1 MKTSE
6 YFELLE
12 GGLKRAMDIAQ
23 EARSEGK
30 DPTTEVEIPLAVDLA
45 ERVEKLIGIPGIA
58 ARVREMEAEGL
69 SREEAALAIG
79 VDFAEGRLGAGSSK
93 IESVD
98 SAIRTAVALLTEGV
112 VAAPIEGIARVDL
125 GKNDDGTDYLKVYY
139 AGPIRSAGG
148 TAQALSV
155 LVADYVRRSVG
166 IAPWKPRPEEV
177 ERYVEEIGLY
187 KRVAGLQY
195 SPSDDEIRTIVRNC
209 PICIEGE
216 PTEEEEVSGY
226 RDLPRIETNR
236 VRGGIALVT
245 AEGIALK
252 RPKLKKHVSKL
263 GISGWEWLDS
273 LASGKKDGGDSSPKF
288 LRDLIAGRP
297 VFSHPSRPGG
307 FRLRY
312 GRARNTG
319 LAAAGINPASML
331 LLGGFMAA
339 GTQIKVEQPGKAAA
353 VAPVSSIE
361 GPTVRLLN
369 GDVVRID
376 SAEDILS
383 WMPVTVKDPRSIN
396 TALKAHVSK
405 ILDLGEILISY
416 GEFLENN
423 RPLAP
428 ASYTFE
434 WWAAE
439 LKAAG
444 GDPSGLENIGGE
456 EAIALSRKY
465 GIPLHPAHTCFWHD
479 LPAPEF
485 ESLAS
490 TVSSQGVLD
499 SGKLYLPL
507 DVKDS
512 LEALM
517 VLHKV
522 REGKII
528 IEDPLPL
535 LLCLGIELSKESL
548 GLVKTWEKM
557 DGSTLE
563 MANRLAGIVIR
574 ARAPTRIGARMG
586 RPEKSDRRLMR
597 PPPHVL
603 FPTGEA
609 GGKSRSV
616 LEAAKHSE
624 GNGNNTGIVD
634 VKIERRVCRDC
645 GKEGF
650 LFRCACGGYTDK
662 KRVCPNCNVPAREKC
677 PRCGEKTTAASAMR
691 VDIKKL
697 YHEAL
702 VHLGER
708 EPESLKGVMGLSS
721 RDKTPE
727 PLEKGILR
735 AKHGVNIFKDGTV
748 RYDLSDLPLT
758 HFRPDEIG
766 ADLEKLKSLGYT
778 EDINGQPL
786 TRPDQVC
793 ELKVQDI
800 ILSNDGGGYLL
811 KVAQFVDE
819 LLVKFYGLQSY
830 HNAQSP
836 EDLIGTLM
844 VGLAPHTSAGVLCR
858 LIGYTSA
865 SAGFGH
871 PFFHAA
877 KRRNCDGDED
887 CVMLLMDALLNFSM
901 SYLPEKRG
909 GKMDAPLVMTTR
921 LNPAEVDKEAHN
933 LDVTQVYPLE
943 FYEATL
949 AGSSP
954 KDLEAKFDL
963 VSKRLGSDAQYE
975 GFRFSHDTTDIAAG
989 PRNSAYKTLVTM
1001 IDKMDAQLELA
1012 RLIRAVDEKDV
1023 AERVINSHFLP
1034 DLIGNL
1040 HAFSKQKVRCVK
1052 CGAKYR
1058 RPPLKE
1064 VCPKCGGRIILTVH
1078 EGSVRKYLEVSIKVA
1093 EEYDV
1098 SSYTRQRLDILKIEI
1113 DSIFKNEKSKQTGLA
1128 DFM

>member
-1 MKTSE
+1 MKTGE
-6 YFELLE
+6 YFEVLE
-12 GGLKRAMDIAQ
+12 GGLKKAMEIAQ
-23 EARSEGK
+23 EARSQGK

-58 ARVREMEAEGL
+58 ARVREMEAEGM

-79 VDFAEGRLGAGSSK
+79 VDFAEGRLGGGSSK

-209 PICIEGE
+209 PICIDGE
-216 PTEEEEVSGY
+216 PTEEEEVSGF

-236 VRGGIALVT
+236 VRGGIALVS

-263 GISGWEWLDS
+263 GISGWEWLDT

-369 GDVVRID
+369 GDVVRFD
-376 SAEDILS
+376 SADDILS
-383 WMPVTVKDPRSIN
+383 WMPVTVKDPLSIN
-396 TALKAHVSK
+396 VALKAHVSK

-439 LKAAG
+439 LNAAG
-444 GDPSGLENIGGE
+444 GDPAGLEKIGGE
-456 EAIALSRKY
+456 EAVALSRKY
-465 GIPLHPAHTCFWHD
+465 SIPLHPAHTYFWHD
-479 LPAPEF
+479 LPAEEF
-485 ESLAS
+485 EPLAEV
-490 TVSSQGVLD
+490 VSSDGVLE
-499 SGKLYLPL
+499 SGKLFLSL
-507 DVKDS
+507 VAKES
-512 LEALM
+512 LETLM

-522 REGKII
+522 RDGKII
-528 IEDPLPL
+528 VEDPLPL
-535 LLCLGIELSKESL
+535 LLCLGIEPQ
-548 GLVKTWEKM
+548 GLAKTWEGLE
-557 DGSTLE
+557 GSALE
-563 MANRLAGIVIR
+563 MANKLAGITVR

-624 GNGNNTGIVD
+624 GNGNKTGIVD
-634 VKIERRVCRDC
+634 VEIERRVCRDC

-650 LFRCACGGYTDK
+650 SFRCECGGHTDK
-662 KRVCPNCNVPAREKC
+662 KRVCPNCNVPAKEKC
-677 PRCGEKTTAASAMR
+677 PRCGEKTTAVSAMR

-702 VHLGER
+702 EHLSER
-708 EPESLKGVMGLSS
+708 EPDSLKGVMGLTS

-766 ADLEKLKSLGYT
+766 ADLQKLRDLGYT
-778 EDINGQPL
+778 NDIDGQPL
-786 TRPDQVC
+786 TRSDQVC

-800 ILSNDGGGYLL
+800 VLSRDGGEYLL
-811 KVAQFVDE
+811 KVALFVDE

-830 HNAQSP
+830 HNASSP

-858 LIGYTSA
+858 LIGYTAA

-901 SYLPEKRG
+901 SYLPERRG

-975 GFRFSHDTTDIAAG
+975 GFRFSHDTVDIAAG
-989 PRNSAYKTLVTM
+989 PRNSAYKTLETM

-1093 EEYDV
+1093 EEYGV
-1098 SSYTRQRLDILKIEI
+1098 SSYTRQRLELLKMEI
-1113 DSIFKNEKSKQTGLA
+1113 DSIFKNDKSKQMGLA